1 MIQLWTLVEK
11 EILKSPNLSH
21 LRQRKTQTVHKQK
34 VDFTKILSQFK
45 TTIAIK
51 QEFYLGIIFSFLN
64 FVVEGPFQCK
74 LVFH

>member
-1 MIQLWTLVEK
+1 MDSCRKRDLEK
-11 EILKSPNLSH
+11 SKFKP

-51 QEFYLGIIFSFLN
+51 
-64 FVVEGPFQCK
+64 
-74 LVFH
+74 